1 MPHILHKRDTYLPIT
16 IHIRVCM
23 YVGGVRVRI
32 DFSRRRFFGLQ
43 ILDFPG
49 FGLRYLTVMLLS
61 SGFGFVDIFIS
72 PFSCRLIKKTIHSHL
87 AVHLFDASCCFKER
101 IS

>member
-1 MPHILHKRDTYLPIT
+1 MARKWGGLGGPCLIFYIREIRIYLLPYILE
-16 IHIRVCM
+16 

-49 FGLRYLTVMLLS
+49 FGLRYLTL
-61 SGFGFVDIFIS
+61 
-72 PFSCRLIKKTIHSHL
+72 
-87 AVHLFDASCCFKER
+87 
-101 IS
+101 